1 MLQWVEGS
9 STFYFY
15 YISDNFR
22 LWLGYDTKDKIHE
35 VDTVGKLFQKSRFL
49 CVIFK
54 IDVQVQLSPFSPH
67 YSSPSHPQSYSLWL
81 CPWDLYIYSLTTLT
95 LFSPLSISSLWLL
108 SVYSLFQS
116 LVLFGSLVCFV
127 DYVPLIGEITW
138 YLFFTTWLIS
148 LSIMLSSSICA
159 VAKCRS
165 SSFFL
170 LHSIPLCKCTT
181 VYWSTHL
188 LMCSIFF
195 KK

>member
-95 LFSPLSISSLWLL
+95 LFSPIIHLL
-108 SVYSLFQS
+108 PLVTVSLFFIS
-116 LVLFGSLVCFV
+116 VSGYILLACLFCWLRSTYRWDHMVFV
-127 DYVPLIGEITW
+127 FHHLAY
-138 YLFFTTWLIS
+138 FT
-148 LSIMLSSSICA
+148 
-159 VAKCRS
+159 
-165 SSFFL
+165 
-170 LHSIPLCKCTT
+170 
-181 VYWSTHL
+181 
-188 LMCSIFF
+188 
-195 KK
+195 